1 MEFKFEKQKQIKT
14 FFRIDNKKVNNKYLL
29 KLKKLKIIWGNSLRI
44 QVFAEN

>member
-1 MEFKFEKQKQIKT
+1 MEFKLEKQKQIKT

-29 KLKKLKIIWGNSLRI
+29 KLKKLKITWGKSLRI